1 MKIFSDRDLARHVNP
16 NSGVERPDR
25 LAAALEGAKRA
36 RDAGAG
42 IEMLRPEPAL
52 RVALVAVHDGRYLDQ
67 LRSLSGSGGGYLDPD
82 TATNEHSWEVATLA
96 SGTAVAAV
104 ESALE
109 GTASFALVRP
119 PGHHAGGGYAM
130 GFCLLNHAAV
140 GAARARAMGA
150 RRVAILDWD
159 VHHGNGTQDV
169 FYADK
174 EVLYLSAHRS
184 PFYPGT
190 GAVRETGWGEGRGF
204 TVNVPLS
211 ARSDENAYAA
221 TFAGVFLP
229 ILREYRPEVVIVSAG
244 YDAHRADPLG
254 GMDLDGGSF
263 GRMTATVANLTRELD
278 CPPPW
283 SSKAATISTRS
294 PKASRPPSSACEKTL
309 PDGSFVPKRHRG
321 PSGRRGKPSRR
332 SGVFRLQ
339 VSGLRHQQY
348 VDGRGWPGKCSV

>member
-1 MKIFSDRDLARHVNP
+1 MTRIFSDLELARHVNP
-16 NSGVERPDR
+16 NSRVERPDR

-42 IEMLRPEPAL
+42 IEILRPEPAS
-52 RVALVAVHDGRYLDQ
+52 RVALEAVHDGRYLDQ

-82 TATNEHSWEVATLA
+82 TAMNEHSWGVATLA
-96 SGTAVAAV
+96 SGAAVAAV

-109 GTASFALVRP
+109 GTAAFALVRP
-119 PGHHAGGGYAM
+119 PGHHAGGDYAM

-140 GAARARAMGA
+140 GAARARTMGA

-159 VHHGNGTQDV
+159 VHHGNGTQDI

-174 EVLYLSAHRS
+174 GVLYLSAHRN

-190 GAVRETGWGEGRGF
+190 GAVRENGEGEGHGF
-204 TVNVPLS
+204 TVNVPLP
-211 ARSDENAYAA
+211 ARSDENAFGAA
-221 TFAGVFLP
+221 FDGVFQP

-263 GRMTATVANLTRELD
+263 GRMAATVAGLTRELD
-278 CPPPW
+278 CPPPALVLEGGYDLDALAE
-283 SSKAATISTRS
+283 SVEATI
-294 PKASRPPSSACEKTL
+294 L
-309 PDGSFVPKRHRG
+309 
-321 PSGRRGKPSRR
+321 
-332 SGVFRLQ
+332 
-339 VSGLRHQQY
+339 GLRE
-348 VDGRGWPGKCSV
+348 DAPGWEYRSETAPRSIWEAREALAPFWRF